1 MITLPYKAIPRLPFP
16 EFYQPRLAQIPG
28 YQPDPNM
35 LRKEAFKWRKRHGI
49 KPSAADPVKV
59 YMLTIDGAN
68 HFCREGGAL
77 FIGNNVTGG
86 PLGDCI
92 RLTEWGYTYLPIIY
106 GSIFSTDAH
115 STHQISTPSA
125 TLNRNGEPVEPN
137 TLITAEAMASGEFVP
152 NPDVVDMLKGKRDY
166 DWLCKYRN
174 YYSRELAR
182 TGKQPLFV
190 WNEHCPVGGE
200 GQAIVNILQEMRWFH
215 AYARGRES
223 WTHFKGRPLLAEAY
237 SAVRPEVL
245 FDHEGRPLTES
256 DPNMAA
262 ELNANAYL
270 LLHLLGILMEGG
282 IIVVA
287 GWASSHCVASTL
299 ETLLEEILKYN
310 PEMAKQ
316 VYVLTDCTS
325 PVVVRDPVGN
335 TIIDFTPDADAK
347 MAKLY
352 EAGMHPVKTTI
363 PIEEWPDIRLAA

>member
-1 MITLPYKAIPRLPFP
+1 MVTLPFKVIPRLPLP
-16 EFYQPRLAQIPG
+16 GFYNPRLVQIPG
-28 YQPDPNM
+28 YQPDPNL
-35 LRKEAFKWRKRHGI
+35 LRKGAFATRKKHRI
-49 KPSAADPVKV
+49 KPSAADPVKI
-59 YMLTIDGAN
+59 YMVTIDGAN

-77 FIGNNVTGG
+77 FVGNSMTGG

-92 RLTEWGYTYLPIIY
+92 RLTEWGYRYLPIIS

-115 STHQISTPSA
+115 STHQISTPAA
-125 TLNRNGEPVEPN
+125 TFNRDGEPVEPN
-137 TLITAEAMASGEFVP
+137 TLITAEAMENGDFRA
-152 NPDVVDMLKGKRDY
+152 NPDVVHMLKGGRTKK
-166 DWLCKYRN
+166 WLDKYRVH
-174 YYSRELAR
+174 YSRELAR

-215 AYARGRES
+215 AYARGHES
-223 WTHFKGRPLLAEAY
+223 WTHFKGRPLLTEAY

-262 ELNANAYL
+262 ELAANAYL
-270 LLHLLGILMEGG
+270 LMHLLQILMEGG

-287 GWASSHCVASTL
+287 GWASSHCVSSTL
-299 ETLLEEILKYN
+299 MTLLEEILKIN
-310 PEMAKQ
+310 PELAKQ

-325 PVVVRDPVGN
+325 PVVVRDPVGKV
-335 TIIDFTPDADAK
+335 IIDFTPNAETQ

-352 EAGMHPVKTTI
+352 EAGMNPVQTTT
-363 PIEEWPDIRLAA
+363 PIEEWPGIKLAA